1 MPRIIGY
8 LCPICKTVNPK
19 ETKYCLNCGH
29 WLLDTIHQAKPVT
42 NFNYQEQNNINPVVN
57 WKNVLAAVVIIV
69 IIIAVVLPRSNTI
82 PTLVYP
88 TVVPRSITIPE
99 LAFPTG
105 ILIESKDFTWDYQGK
120 TYHWHVEIP
129 LDLLDYD
136 RQIANAIQKYAEAGE
151 FERQALYMMMPSYEK
166 EYIKAASSYNY
177 LPWIKEESNYRFVG
191 YLAEWLNMQAE
202 IENFD
207 SIQKVEFVQSFV
219 GGAIPYQVTP
229 GLQFPAHTLAETGK
243 CSDKAIL
250 AAAILSN
257 MEYKT
262 ALILF
267 EEQNHMVVGVALND
281 IPIYS
286 PAIGYDCNGNKYY
299 FLEVTSPGWQVGQP
313 SNDLE
318 TVEPDLI
325 LPVN

>member
-42 NFNYQEQNNINPVVN
+42 NFNYKKQNNIHSVGS
-57 WKNVLAAVVIIV
+57 WKNALVAVVII
-69 IIIAVVLPRSNTI
+69 IITIAVVMPRVNTLPS
-82 PTLVYP
+82 LVCP
-88 TVVPRSITIPE
+88 TVVPHSITIPA
-99 LAFPTG
+99 LAYSTDIPT
-105 ILIESKDFTWDYQGK
+105 ESKDFTWDYQGK

-229 GLQFPAHTLAETGK
+229 GVQFPAHTLAETGK
-243 CSDKAIL
+243 CCDKAIL
-250 AAAILSN
+250 AAAVLSN
-257 MEYKT
+257 MGYKT

-267 EEQNHMVVGVALND
+267 EEQNHMVVGVSLND
-281 IPIYS
+281 LPNYS
-286 PAIGYDCNGNKYY
+286 PAIGYDCNGSKYY

>member
-1 MPRIIGY
+1 MRRVIGY

-29 WLLDTIHQAKPVT
+29 WLLDTIHEAKPVT

-177 LPWIKEESNYRFVG
+177 LPWIKEESNYR
-191 YLAEWLNMQAE
+191 LL
-202 IENFD
+202 
-207 SIQKVEFVQSFV
+207 
-219 GGAIPYQVTP
+219 
-229 GLQFPAHTLAETGK
+229 
-243 CSDKAIL
+243 AIL
-250 AAAILSN
+250 LSGLTCRL
-257 MEYKT
+257 K
-262 ALILF
+262 
-267 EEQNHMVVGVALND
+267 
-281 IPIYS
+281 
-286 PAIGYDCNGNKYY
+286 
-299 FLEVTSPGWQVGQP
+299 
-313 SNDLE
+313 
-318 TVEPDLI
+318 
-325 LPVN
+325 